1 MTVEIDR
8 NSGFCGGVIR
18 AIEGAEKLLAENGLL
33 YSLGAIVHN
42 EAELARLHQKGLITV
57 YKENFKAETGAFP
70 AEPFFGEDGND
81 AGAAPR
87 ILLIREATSS
97 SNHLGVE
104 VAPHTPTLSSE
115 LNQEASSRL
124 SSSVKSVMQRS
135 LALSGRWAE
144 RPW

>member
-70 AEPFFGEDGND
+70 AEPFSGEDGND
-81 AGAAPR
+81 SG
-87 ILLIREATSS
+87 
-97 SNHLGVE
+97 
-104 VAPHTPTLSSE
+104 
-115 LNQEASSRL
+115 SRRV
-124 SSSVKSVMQRS
+124 S
-135 LALSGRWAE
+135 
-144 RPW
+144 